1 MISECSVND
10 HSICEFNIFNE
21 ITQLWGRFLSY
32 IFIFLVGRSLCDKE
46 KDCKKKRGIAEFD
59 AVLGDI
65 KLIVKLKGSCCIEID
80 FSLNVLSVACFLSV
94 L

>member
-21 ITQLWGRFLSY
+21 ITQLLGWFLSY

-46 KDCKKKRGIAEFD
+46 KNCKEKRGIAEFD
-59 AVLGDI
+59 AVLGVI
-65 KLIVKLKGSCCIEID
+65 KLIVKLKESSCIEID
-80 FSLNVLSVACFLSV
+80 FLIMF
-94 L
+94 

>member
-10 HSICEFNIFNE
+10 HSICEFNIFNV
-21 ITQLWGRFLSY
+21 ITQLLGRFLSY

-46 KDCKKKRGIAEFD
+46 KDCKEKRRIAEFD

-65 KLIVKLKGSCCIEID
+65 ELIVKLKGSSCIEID
-80 FSLNVLSVACFLSV
+80 FLIMF
-94 L
+94 

>member
-10 HSICEFNIFNE
+10 HSICEFNIFNV
-21 ITQLWGRFLSY
+21 IIQLLGRFLSY

-46 KDCKKKRGIAEFD
+46 KDCKEKRRIAEFD

-65 KLIVKLKGSCCIEID
+65 KLIVKLKGSSCIEID
-80 FSLNVLSVACFLSV
+80 FLIMF
-94 L
+94 